1 MSVAT
6 PSVTSSR
13 SAALGSTRGL
23 TAALVPVGRAFFAAI
38 FLMAGRSHFDPATI
52 AYAGSAG
59 VPFAEFLVP
68 ASGML
73 AFLGGLSVLL
83 GWRARLGAAMLVAF
97 LVPVTLGMHAFWA
110 VTDPMMAQMQFAMFM
125 KNLGLLGGALLVA
138 HLGAGPY
145 SLDARR
151 EAASSSR
158 WGT

>member
-1 MSVAT
+1 MSVTT
-6 PSVTSSR
+6 PSMTSTR
-13 SAALGSTRGL
+13 SALGGTRSL
-23 TAALVPVGRAFFAAI
+23 TATLVPVGRAFFAAI
-38 FLMAGRSHFDPATI
+38 FLMALRVHFDPATI
-52 AYAGSAG
+52 AYARSSG

-68 ASGML
+68 ASGVL

-97 LVPVTLGMHAFWA
+97 LVPVTLSMHAFWA
-110 VTDPMMAQMQFAMFM
+110 VKDPMMAQMQFAMFM

-151 EAASSSR
+151 EAAHSSR
-158 WGT
+158 